1 MRVQHAPTCSTSH
14 ALFRWRVRRHKVD
27 GDEIPTDRSVRL
39 GVVFLP
45 RWRVYPNNARVR
57 APNRLNLRPRFSL
70 SPARKS
76 AGESPNVWYFSFRS
90 LDFRFCVFS
99 WFWFNFGA
107 ISLGLVRL
115 GPPIRIHWMSM
126 LHFGPPS
133 FNFRI
138 GFKLFNKYSTEVLIY
153 SIWSFSWNW

>member
-1 MRVQHAPTCSTSH
+1 MRVPHAPAFYTAH
-14 ALFRWRVRRHKVD
+14 ALFRWRVRCPTVA
-27 GDEIPTDRSVRL
+27 GDEIPPCISMRL
-39 GVVFLP
+39 RMVFLP
-45 RWRVYPNNARVR
+45 RWRVCPKNVRGRVDG
-57 APNRLNLRPRFSL
+57 RLKRRPRFSL

-76 AGESPNVWYFSFRS
+76 AGESPNLWYFSFRS